1 MKRAWKNQVVVVT
14 GASSGIGRAT
24 ALALAK
30 KGAHV
35 VLAARREEP
44 LEDLARECQ
53 ALGVRAH
60 VVPTDVS
67 DVAAVQRLA
76 DEARKAFGHF
86 DAWINNAG
94 VYLMGRLEET
104 PDDAFRQVME
114 TNFFGTV
121 SGARAAVA
129 QFRQQGYGTLVNV
142 SSTFGTVAAP
152 YVSAYVAS
160 KHAVRGFSASI
171 RQELLG
177 TGIDVCTVLPAA
189 IDTPLWQHTAN
200 YTGWRIRPVEPVYT
214 PERVARAILGVL
226 RGPKHEVFVGPAA
239 RSFAAMHGLLPRT
252 FERTMNGVTEA
263 QHFEEERQG
272 HTSGTLFRPMA
283 EGTGTSGGYHAAGK
297 QWLRRLLVAGGVAA
311 AAFSLGKKREARG
324 LKARFAHALGV

>member
-1 MKRAWKNQVVVVT
+1 MNRAWKDRVIVIT

-44 LEDLARECQ
+44 LDDLARECESH
-53 ALGVRAH
+53 GVRAL

-67 DVAAVQRLA
+67 DPAAVRHLA
-76 DEARKAFGHF
+76 EETLSAFGRF

-94 VYLMGRLEET
+94 VYLMGSLEET
-104 PDDAFRQVME
+104 PDDAFRQLME

-121 SGARAAVA
+121 TGTRVAVT
-129 QFRQQGYGTLVNV
+129 QFRHQGYGTLVNV

-160 KHAVRGFSASI
+160 KHAVRGFSSSV
-171 RQELLG
+171 RQELLN

-214 PERVARAILGVL
+214 PERVARAILRVL
-226 RGPKHEVFVGPAA
+226 RSPKHEIRVGPAA
-239 RSFAAMHGLLPRT
+239 RSFAAMHGLMPAT
-252 FERTMNGVTEA
+252 FERTMRGTTES
-263 QHFEEERQG
+263 QHFEKVRQG
-272 HTSGTLFRPMA
+272 HTSGSLFRPMA
-283 EGTGTSGGYHAAGK
+283 EGTGTSGGYHSAGK
-297 QWLRRLLVAGGVAA
+297 QWLRRLLLAGGLAA
-311 AAFSLGKKREARG
+311 AAASFRRGGAGRRLGVRV
-324 LKARFAHALGV
+324 AHALAS

>member
-1 MKRAWKNQVVVVT
+1 MKHAWKDRVIVIT

-30 KGAHV
+30 KGAQV

-44 LEDLARECQ
+44 LDDLARECE
-53 ALGVRAH
+53 ALGVRAL

-67 DVAAVQRLA
+67 DTAAVRHLGEEALA
-76 DEARKAFGHF
+76 AFGHF

-104 PDDAFRQVME
+104 PDDAFRQLME

-121 SGARAAVA
+121 TGTRVAVT
-129 QFRQQGYGTLVNV
+129 QFRRQGYGTLVNV
-142 SSTFGTVAAP
+142 SSTFGSVAAP

-160 KHAVRGFSASI
+160 KHAVRGFSASV
-171 RQELLG
+171 RQELLN

-214 PERVARAILGVL
+214 PERVARAILRVL
-226 RGPKHEVFVGPAA
+226 RSPKHEVLVGPAA
-239 RSFAAMHGLLPRT
+239 RGFAAMHGLMPAT
-252 FERTMNGVTEA
+252 FERTIRGVTQA
-263 QHFEEERQG
+263 QHFEKVRQG
-272 HTSGTLFRPMA
+272 PTSGSLFRPMA
-283 EGTGTSGGYHAAGK
+283 EGTGTSGGYHSAGK
-297 QWLRRLLVAGGVAA
+297 QWLRRLLFAGGLAA
-311 AAFSLGKKREARG
+311 AAVSFRKGGPGRR
-324 LKARFAHALGV
+324 LGVRVAHVLAS

>member
-1 MKRAWKNQVVVVT
+1 MKRAWKDRVIVIT

-44 LEDLARECQ
+44 LDDLARECESH
-53 ALGVRAH
+53 GVRAL

-67 DVAAVQRLA
+67 DPAAVRHLA
-76 DEARKAFGHF
+76 DEALGAFGRF

-94 VYLMGRLEET
+94 VYLMGSLEET
-104 PDDAFRQVME
+104 PDDAFRQLME

-121 SGARAAVA
+121 TGTRVAVT
-129 QFRQQGYGTLVNV
+129 QFRHQGYGTLVNV

-160 KHAVRGFSASI
+160 KHAVRGFSSSV
-171 RQELLG
+171 RQELLN

-214 PERVARAILGVL
+214 PERVARAILRVL
-226 RGPKHEVFVGPAA
+226 RSPRHEIRVGPAA
-239 RSFAAMHGLLPRT
+239 RSFAAMHGLMPAT
-252 FERTMNGVTEA
+252 FERTMRGVTES
-263 QHFEEERQG
+263 QHFEKVRQG
-272 HTSGTLFRPMA
+272 HTSGSLFQPMA
-283 EGTGTSGGYHAAGK
+283 EGTGTSGGYRSAGK
-297 QWLRRLLVAGGVAA
+297 QWLRRLLLAGGLAA
-311 AAFSLGKKREARG
+311 AAASFRRGGAGRRLGVRV
-324 LKARFAHALGV
+324 AHALAS